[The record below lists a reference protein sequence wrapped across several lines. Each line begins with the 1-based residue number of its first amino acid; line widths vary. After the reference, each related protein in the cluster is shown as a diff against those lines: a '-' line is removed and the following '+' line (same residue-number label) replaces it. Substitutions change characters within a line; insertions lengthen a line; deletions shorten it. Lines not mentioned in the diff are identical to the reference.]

1 MILYQGTAKEFIEIT
16 DTNQIIPSLE
26 AVFKAKLGRKLPPN
40 ELSAYTNSLPYM
52 GRVLRRSGIADDCGV
67 LIEYIIPLTSNRI
80 DFLISG
86 EDQQGNKNF
95 VIIELK
101 QWQHAEATQSDGIV
115 RTYLGGSIKE
125 RPHPSYQAQSY
136 KNFLSDFNE
145 HIAEGSIRAFA
156 CACLHNYPKGNPE
169 PLIESQY
176 IKIVE
181 ETPLFFRD
189 DQEKLEKF
197 KQIFFDDIN

>member
-1 MILYQGTAKEFIEIT
+1 MYMNRKDCVWRLIYLTLIRANTALGSTTDWFVQKMNNFYHIFIWKIF
-16 DTNQIIPSLE
+16 I
-26 AVFKAKLGRKLPPN
+26 F
-40 ELSAYTNSLPYM
+40 
-52 GRVLRRSGIADDCGV
+52 
-67 LIEYIIPLTSNRI
+67 

-169 PLIESQY
+169 PLIENQY
-176 IKIVE
+176 LKIVD
-181 ETPLFFRD
+181 ETPLFFRERLPKTPSRWVRRTAYPPWPRELP
-189 DQEKLEKF
+189 QAGCRSLSRRIHRF
-197 KQIFFDDIN
+197 LPNS